1 MLLSLLSLPVLAAGP
16 LPDLPRSAC
25 HTMALLPTALLAPVL
40 LEDQRPPPPPDGK
53 ALRDVYSVPNQL
65 ESENFVLRWGAGVD
79 AGHAAAALEAF
90 ERSWTVEITEMGH
103 PVPPGADTHKFNVYV
118 GSTGGGTPDI
128 PDSTAGYFYTDSA
141 GWPMIVLHPN
151 VVRALDTNVTTIPHE
166 LYHAVQYAAGT
177 YSYEGEGAWFWEAT
191 ASWIETEVYPDQPEY
206 AVFIGGYALL
216 PHLQLDFFD
225 YPDEGIIEEYHQY
238 GAFVFPRYVAEFIGD
253 WRIIRDAWVDPQVS
267 GNKPLDAVAAEVE
280 ATGVPFEQA
289 FMDFA
294 ARNVTWDYAHGDWY
308 AYYVDYWVENFPQ
321 YDHRFAARFEGGGSD
336 GEWSPD
342 VEFAPRRYGV
352 NTISLMEPE
361 DGDLYIDFDGDE
373 SGSRGSAAAFGVTA
387 VRVSG
392 DEVAYDPL
400 MLGDVGGELVV
411 SDVGDLDAV
420 HIVIGAWSED
430 LDWSEY
436 FDYRIRL
443 EVGPPRPDDPAD
455 TGDTGRGDDSPGPDV
470 ITRDLPLWTPGPAS
484 ACGCASRTGTPA
496 GGVALG
502 LMAVVVGAVRRRR
515 V

>member
-1 MLLSLLSLPVLAAGP
+1 MRARRRSGRR
-16 LPDLPRSAC
+16 PRA
-25 HTMALLPTALLAPVL
+25 
-40 LEDQRPPPPPDGK
+40 D
-53 ALRDVYSVPNQL
+53 RD
-65 ESENFVLRWGAGVD
+65 RGV
-79 AGHAAAALEAF
+79 
-90 ERSWTVEITEMGH
+90 
-103 PVPPGADTHKFNVYV
+103 
-118 GSTGGGTPDI
+118 
-128 PDSTAGYFYTDSA
+128 
-141 GWPMIVLHPN
+141 
-151 VVRALDTNVTTIPHE
+151 
-166 LYHAVQYAAGT
+166 
-177 YSYEGEGAWFWEAT
+177 
-191 ASWIETEVYPDQPEY
+191 PDQLNTPSSS
-206 AVFIGGYALL
+206 AATRCS
-216 PHLQLDFFD
+216 HLQLDFFD
-225 YPDEGIIEEYHQY
+225 YPDEGIIEEYRNAERSCSH
-238 GAFVFPRYVAEFIGD
+238 AVAEFIGD

-267 GNKPLDAVAAEVE
+267 GNKPLDAMAAEE

-411 SDVGDLDAV
+411 SDVRTSTRPSSSAHGR
-420 HIVIGAWSED
+420 
-430 LDWSEY
+430 
-436 FDYRIRL
+436 RISTGGVLRL
-443 EVGPPRPDDPAD
+443 PDPPRVGLRGRRPR
-455 TGDTGRGDDSPGPDV
+455 GHRGHGRGMTRRVRMSSRATSRCGRPGRIGLRVRVSD
-470 ITRDLPLWTPGPAS
+470 R
-484 ACGCASRTGTPA
+484 TPA

-502 LMAVVVGAVRRRR
+502 LMAVVVEPFVVVGLNASRSCSAVLLDRVDRTWFRHRFLDALRCGASCLSRMARPSSPKAAE
-515 V
+515 